1 MTSSNVSNLLVQVS
15 QMDVSMT
22 SDKAVASA
30 SAGLFEKTLKNVADK
45 VPVSDSNADSAL
57 PKKQVDIKQPD
68 KNNISTKEANRNIKQ
83 EEKPLAD
90 KTEVADKVEAVVEE
104 VKEVIKDQLDVTE
117 EDIEKAMENLG
128 LTFIDLL
135 NPQNLAQLVS
145 ELTGETESITLILSD
160 DFAGILE
167 KVTELT
173 DQLFEETKNSF
184 IELKDLIVQTESNVI
199 EQVEMPEEPEKV
211 EIPEISKP
219 EATFEQEVVQEEV
232 EQPIVATTST
242 TKETVKPEEKQQ
254 VVIEEEAPIVE
265 DKKEVLKPVQPETS
279 GQQNEQFQSEK
290 KEAAPQEQFK
300 MPEKQPHVE
309 ADIIRGE
316 GIIPPQQQQVQPQFI
331 QDEAVVSLPTG
342 ETVKAEEI
350 VNQLVEQAKI
360 MTNSESTTM
369 ELTLNPE
376 GLGKIYLEVTQKGG
390 EITAKI
396 FTEND
401 AVKNALETQMA
412 NLRTEMNQTST
423 KVTSIEVS
431 VGTHEFERNLDEK
444 GGDNQKNQEQNSGRS
459 ARRNSRID
467 LNNLDDLSG
476 LMSEEEILIAQ
487 MMKDN
492 GGTLDFM
499 A

>member
-15 QMDVSMT
+15 QMDVLMT
-22 SDKAVASA
+22 SDKAAVSA

-45 VPVSDSNADSAL
+45 VPVSDSNIDSAL
-57 PKKQVDIKQPD
+57 PKKQVDTKQPV
-68 KNNISTKEANRNIKQ
+68 KNDTSTKEASRNIKQ
-83 EEKPLAD
+83 EEKPMAD
-90 KTEVADKVEAVVEE
+90 KTEVAEKVEAVVEE

-135 NPQNLAQLVS
+135 NPQSLAQLVS

-160 DFAGILE
+160 DFAGILD

-173 DQLFEETKNSF
+173 GQLFEETKNSF
-184 IELKDLIVQTESNVI
+184 IELKDMVVQTESTAI
-199 EQVEMPEEPEKV
+199 EQFEVAEAPEME

-219 EATFEQEVVQEEV
+219 EAVLEQEGVSEEV
-232 EQPIVATTST
+232 QSVAKTVST
-242 TKETVKPEEKQQ
+242 TQEAVKPEEKQQ
-254 VVIEEEAPIVE
+254 VVMEDEASVVE
-265 DKKEVLKPVQPETS
+265 DTKEVLKPVQPETN
-279 GQQNEQFQSEK
+279 QQQKEQFQSEK
-290 KEAAPQEQFK
+290 KEEAPQEQFK
-300 MPEKQPHVE
+300 VPEKQPHVE

-316 GIIPPQQQQVQPQFI
+316 GIIPPQQQLQPQFI
-331 QDEAVVSLPTG
+331 PEEAVVSLPTG

-360 MTNSESTTM
+360 MTDSESTTM

-376 GLGKIYLEVTQKGG
+376 GLGKIYLEVTQKGE

-401 AVKNALETQMA
+401 AVKHALETQMA
-412 NLRTEMNQTST
+412 NLRTEMNQSAT

-444 GGDNQKNQEQNSGRS
+444 GGDNSRNQEQNSGRS
-459 ARRNSRID
+459 ARRNSRIN
-467 LNNLDDLSG
+467 LNSLDDLSG
-476 LMSEEEILIAQ
+476 MMTEEEMLIAQ